1 MNSQP
6 QNSGPSPYFFKN
18 SIKSSYCS
26 YVLELYNTAMS
37 FLELFR
43 NLRSWVEGQHISSR
57 KPTVLH
63 LLESH
68 SFINSH
74 LHSSN
79 LSPENPDEA
88 FLDFHISQSPNRQ
101 HPQISE
107 LQLFLTLNSAH
118 ERTTLFP
125 QDFHQSHRPKR
136 KQLNANVC
144 TMLDSKYHGFF
155 M

>member
-1 MNSQP
+1 MVDKCLRNLSLDLFSDIINSINYEFP
-6 QNSGPSPYFFKN
+6 TPKFWVPPYCFKN

-68 SFINSH
+68 SFINPHFQQPTAKINGTPSWR
-74 LHSSN
+74 
-79 LSPENPDEA
+79 SP
-88 FLDFHISQSPNRQ
+88 FLELESWESKRSVSWSPHKPNRQ
-101 HPQISE
+101 H
-107 LQLFLTLNSAH
+107 THNS
-118 ERTTLFP
+118 RSF
-125 QDFHQSHRPKR
+125 S
-136 KQLNANVC
+136 C
-144 TMLDSKYHGFF
+144 S
-155 M
+155 